1 MNNLVVI
8 HTGHAIDL
16 LRVLRLL
23 RLLRDQILQM
33 LDRLLQLCH
42 LSLTRLKLLVSLV
55 QLGLEVVDK
64 ALRSGQLVLSVL
76 QPGAGVV
83 KEVRLDIATV
93 IGPRQLVV
101 QLLDP
106 RLQTVGHLKEL
117 FVTLLDVLDEAVF
130 GLHLVGVLL
139 QAEALVSTGRG
150 GLLKQGAWVLGIA
163 CHERPTQVVGRK
175 LGVTNG
181 SHALTPH
188 CIALVPNGEQIDGD
202 AVEARRVA
210 LTELHEGLVGGPL
223 HGVVEVIASIRITV
237 TLGYE
242 YRLFMVV
249 IT

>member
-33 LDRLLQLCH
+33 LDRLLQLCR

-93 IGPRQLVV
+93 IGPR
-101 QLLDP
+101 
-106 RLQTVGHLKEL
+106 
-117 FVTLLDVLDEAVF
+117 
-130 GLHLVGVLL
+130 
-139 QAEALVSTGRG
+139 
-150 GLLKQGAWVLGIA
+150 
-163 CHERPTQVVGRK
+163 
-175 LGVTNG
+175 
-181 SHALTPH
+181 
-188 CIALVPNGEQIDGD
+188 
-202 AVEARRVA
+202 
-210 LTELHEGLVGGPL
+210 
-223 HGVVEVIASIRITV
+223 
-237 TLGYE
+237 
-242 YRLFMVV
+242 
-249 IT
+249 